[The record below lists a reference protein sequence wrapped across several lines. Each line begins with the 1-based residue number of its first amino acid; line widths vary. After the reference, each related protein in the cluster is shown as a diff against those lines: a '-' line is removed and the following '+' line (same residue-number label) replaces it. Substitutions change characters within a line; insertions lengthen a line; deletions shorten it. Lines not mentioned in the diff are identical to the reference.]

1 MIRIVKMTFAPEL
14 VSDFEALFDKNKSK
28 IRAFEGCTHL
38 QLLQDINQTNVF
50 FTYSF
55 WEHPNNLENYRNSA
69 LFNEVWTAT
78 KKLFSAKPEA
88 WNVEQKV
95 VLE

>member
-14 VSDFEALFDKNKSK
+14 VAEFEKLFDKNKTK

-38 QLLQDINQTNVF
+38 QLLRDINQTNIF

-55 WEHPNNLENYRNSA
+55 WEHPDNLENYRNSQ

-88 WNVEQKV
+88 WSVEQEII
-95 VLE
+95 LE